1 MKASSLKKSLI
12 AMIDSKIPVFVWG
25 SPGVGKS
32 SLIRQIASDK
42 SMEFID
48 LRLSLLDPTDLR
60 GIPFFDTANKSAVW
74 AKPEFLPDSNTQAYG
89 ILFLDEINS
98 APPTIQAAAYQLILD
113 RKIGEY
119 TLPTNYAIVAAGNY
133 ESDRGVTY
141 RMPTPLANRFVHLD
155 FDLDFTEW
163 KSWAYE
169 SKIDARIIS
178 FLSYKPQNLFTFD
191 AKAKEKSF
199 ATPRSWS
206 FVNDILNSNLQIELL
221 KDVIGGAVGIE
232 SSDEFMN
239 FCKVIDKLPNIE
251 EIINAK
257 SNEVPQNNSVLYAL
271 CTGIVYS
278 LKQNSSVE
286 NVTNI
291 LNYSLSLPNE
301 FSVMLIR
308 DLQKEGIDVESS
320 TSWKSW
326 VNANKFL
333 IG

>member
-32 SLIRQIASDK
+32 SLIRQISSDK

-60 GIPFFDTANKSAVW
+60 GIPFFDAANKSAVW

-119 TLPTNYAIVAAGNY
+119 TLPANYAIVAAGNY

-191 AKAKEKSF
+191 SKAKEKSF

-239 FCKVIDKLPNIE
+239 FCKVVDKLPNIE

-320 TSWKSW
+320 KSWKSW